1 MGILRKMIETAKVT
15 AEVASNGLRKFGY
28 QSYDKAKK
36 ASETVA
42 DEITPAAVKKAKAAS
57 KIVNETVAPAAIK
70 TASEV
75 YERFK
80 SDYGLETAKA
90 FKTAYDKFA
99 KANPGEAGDRKSVV

>member
-42 DEITPAAVKKAKAAS
+42 DEITPALSASMLLCAKKAS
-57 KIVNETVAPAAIK
+57 THRR
-70 TASEV
+70 S
-75 YERFK
+75 FQ
-80 SDYGLETAKA
+80 
-90 FKTAYDKFA
+90 
-99 KANPGEAGDRKSVV
+99 

>member
-42 DEITPAAVKKAKAAS
+42 DEITPALAASMLLCAKKAS
-57 KIVNETVAPAAIK
+57 THRR
-70 TASEV
+70 S
-75 YERFK
+75 FQ
-80 SDYGLETAKA
+80 
-90 FKTAYDKFA
+90 
-99 KANPGEAGDRKSVV
+99 